1 MGSDA
6 IASLLRFAACFCG
19 KLVGKWKIQNYYL
32 TRLKN
37 NMVSIKFY
45 GCSEGD
51 DVTSGS
57 RVKLKRASTMND
69 RKIFPYGRIVLILVQ
84 EVGTGY
90 FN

>member
-1 MGSDA
+1 MENP
-6 IASLLRFAACFCG
+6 
-19 KLVGKWKIQNYYL
+19 KLYL
-32 TRLKN
+32 TSPKN

-45 GCSEGD
+45 GCSEGG

-57 RVKLKRASTMND
+57 RVKLKHRSTMND
-69 RKIFPYGRIVLILVQ
+69 RKIFLYGRIILILVE